1 MISITDA
8 SKCCGCTACYASCPY
23 GAITMK
29 PDRLGFLYPEVD
41 MSRCVDCRICES
53 VCDFVRTSD
62 MERSL
67 PQVIP
72 VIAARNKEAAVL
84 ESSQSGGVFS
94 SLAKAVMTEGGTV
107 YGAAYNQDFT
117 VSHHRSETLAG
128 CKAFRGSKYVQ
139 SEMGDIFL
147 QVRKDLEEGRK
158 VLFSGTPCQVAGLLA
173 FVPTKLQSGLVTVDF
188 ICHGVPSPYVWRDYL
203 DYMKRKGNL
212 VSAVFR
218 DKSAGGWKVHV
229 ESFGYAN
236 GKHVFRE
243 TYRVLFYKNVML
255 RHSCSV
261 CPYDYSR
268 RKADVTIADFW
279 GVDEML
285 PHLDGSQG
293 TSMVI
298 PMTEKG
304 RDLVSAVLPDLAA
317 EKANLPVEFISRRNP
332 NLLRPSK
339 ICHERQMFEDIYPE
353 KGFLYAARRWGD
365 MGWRY
370 KAWQLKVFVRKMFS
384 KR

>member
-29 PDRLGFLYPEVD
+29 PDRLGFLYPEAD
-41 MSRCVDCRICES
+41 MSKCVDCGICES
-53 VCDFVRTSD
+53 VCDFVKTAD
-62 MERSL
+62 AQQHL
-67 PQVIP
+67 PLSISVT
-72 VIAARNKEAAVL
+72 AARNKDTSVL
-84 ESSQSGGVFS
+84 NSSQSGGVFS
-94 SLAKAVMTEGGTV
+94 ALAKSVIHEGGVV
-107 YGAAYNQDFT
+107 YGAAYDSDMT
-117 VSHHRSETLAG
+117 VSHKRSETLEG
-128 CKAFRGSKYVQ
+128 CNAFRGSKYVQ

-173 FVPTKLQSGLVTVDF
+173 FVPTKFQSGLVTVDF

-218 DKSAGGWKVHV
+218 DKSAGGWKVHA
-229 ESFGYAN
+229 ESFGYDD
-236 GKHVFRE
+236 GRQVFRE
-243 TYRVLFYKNVML
+243 TYKVLFYKNVML
-255 RHSCSV
+255 RHSCAV

-268 RKADVTIADFW
+268 RKSDVTIADFW
-279 GVDEML
+279 GVEEVL
-285 PHLDGSQG
+285 PQFDGNQG
-293 TSMVI
+293 TSMI
-298 PMTEKG
+298 ISMTEKG
-304 RDLVSAVLPDLAA
+304 RDLVSAVLNELVTERADLP
-317 EKANLPVEFISRRNP
+317 LDFFSRRNP
-332 NLLRPSK
+332 NLLRPAK
-339 ICHERQMFEDIYPE
+339 IYHERQMFEDVYTE
-353 KGFLYAARRWGD
+353 KGFLHAARRWGD

-370 KAWQLKVFVRKMFS
+370 KVWQMKVFFRKMFG